1 MWKGR
6 CDDSTSPGG
15 DLTAEQI
22 ADEKK
27 PADQA
32 GLGAPANS
40 AGLYVGAQQTLGTT
54 FGQATFLQ
62 AVSTTFGQATFL
74 QAVSTTFGQATFLQ
88 AVSTTFGQ
96 TTFLQAVSTTFGQT
110 TFLQAVSTAFGQ
122 TTFLQAIR
130 AAFGNTGFYQP
141 VGTAFSDYRVGKS
154 VCSEYRESEAKQ
166 DLAFHDGVLR
176 VLWLGAVWH
185 GFDVTRCMF

>member
-27 PADQA
+27 TADQA

-96 TTFLQAVSTTFGQT
+96 A
-110 TFLQAVSTAFGQ
+110 
-122 TTFLQAIR
+122 TFLQAIR
-130 AAFGNTGFYQP
+130 ATFGDTSFHQA
-141 VGTAFSDYRVGKS
+141 VGTAFGDYRVGKR